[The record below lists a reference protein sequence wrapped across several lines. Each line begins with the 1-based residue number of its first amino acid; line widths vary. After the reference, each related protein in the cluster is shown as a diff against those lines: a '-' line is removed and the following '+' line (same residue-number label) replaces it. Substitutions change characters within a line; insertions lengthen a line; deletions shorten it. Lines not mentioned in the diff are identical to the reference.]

1 MELVGP
7 PAVLRWQTDRG
18 GIGPAYSLTN
28 GNASPEAVM
37 RAPQRPYGEHL
48 ADRYACVAAAQTSTQ
63 VTHPYVPQ
71 LLAIDTDGPGKTY
84 ETTRAQRASE
94 S

>member
-7 PAVLRWQTDRG
+7 SAALRRQTDRG
-18 GIGPAYSLTN
+18 GIGSAYSLTN
-28 GNASPEAVM
+28 GTAAPEAVM
-37 RAPQRPYGEHL
+37 RALQRPYGERL

-84 ETTRAQRASE
+84 ETNRAQPAL
-94 S
+94 